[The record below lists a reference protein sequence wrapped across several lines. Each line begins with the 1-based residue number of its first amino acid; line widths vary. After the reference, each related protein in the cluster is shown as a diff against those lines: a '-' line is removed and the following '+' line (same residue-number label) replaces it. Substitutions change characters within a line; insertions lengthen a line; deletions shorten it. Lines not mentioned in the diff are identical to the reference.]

1 MEIKPVTF
9 KEASNFINLHHRH
22 HNATV
27 GCKFCVG
34 LYDNAKLIGC
44 AVCGRPVSRYY
55 DNGEMCEINRVCVL
69 DGYKNGR
76 SMLYGAC
83 CRIAKNMGY
92 KKIITYT
99 LQSESGV
106 SLRASNFVCEGSA
119 GGEIW
124 SGNRCRDNGVPREK
138 KIRWKRDLMK
148 QITNQSAEE
157 SESK

>member
-1 MEIKPVTF
+1 MIMAK
-9 KEASNFINLHHRH
+9 R
-22 HNATV
+22 
-27 GCKFCVG
+27 
-34 LYDNAKLIGC
+34 AKLTGFAYLMDTRMGVVC
-44 AVCGRPVSRYY
+44 YTVRAV
-55 DNGEMCEINRVCVL
+55 EL
-69 DGYKNGR
+69 Q
-76 SMLYGAC
+76 
-83 CRIAKNMGY
+83 KNMGY

-119 GGEIW
+119 GGVIW

-148 QITNQSAEE
+148 QITSQPIEE